1 MSVVSSTQGRLEP
14 ISDHLLAEPVIIARM
29 AEAIFGP
36 DHVVDWK
43 AMGDDYDV
51 IRDHASRVVPGTEN
65 FNERVRDKYGF
76 ILPNPP
82 RDHRNFATPD
92 GKAAF
97 TVRDLEYLAPP
108 EGYLVLQT
116 MRSHDQYNTTF
127 YGLDDRYRGISGG
140 RRVILIHPEDLV
152 QTGFADRDVVDVVS
166 MFKGEER
173 RAERFR
179 LVAYPTVRGCV
190 AAYYPEANAL
200 VHRDLVARES
210 NTPGFKAMMVRFE
223 PAREAVR
230 AEEEMGLES
239 AVAV

>member
-14 ISDHLLAEPVIIARM
+14 ISDHLLAEPVILARM
-29 AEAIFGP
+29 AEAALGP
-36 DHVVDWK
+36 DHAVDWK
-43 AMGDDYDV
+43 AMADDYDV
-51 IRDHASRVVPGTEN
+51 IRDHASRVVPGTEG

-76 ILPNPP
+76 VLPNPP
-82 RDHRNFATPD
+82 RDQRSFATAD
-92 GKAAF
+92 GKAGF
-97 TVRDLEYLAPP
+97 TVRELEYLAPP
-108 EGYLVLQT
+108 EGHLVLQT

-140 RRVILIHPEDLV
+140 RRVILIHPDDLA
-152 QTGFADRDVVDVVS
+152 QTGFSDRDVVDVVS
-166 MFKGEER
+166 MFRGEER

-179 LVAYPTVRGCV
+179 LVAYPTARGCV

-223 PAREAVR
+223 PASEEVR
-230 AEEEMGLES
+230 PQEEQGVES